1 MPYPEG
7 KKWRATKMIDG
18 RRRSKLF
25 ATKAEAKRW
34 EVEQNDAAWRES
46 SNQTPTA
53 LSWATAYLD
62 DAKARFSRKTYQEK
76 HLAFRNLLAFV
87 DPATPVTDI
96 TPADILAALRHRATG
111 SGNAANKDR
120 KNLVAAW
127 AWGVQFL
134 GLDERNPFKAVKR
147 FAHDERPRHVPT
159 EDEFWRACAAA
170 SCEED
175 RVFLLACLHTA
186 ARRGELFRLR
196 WPDVDFSAGTIRLG
210 TRKTADGGMQ
220 YALVPMTSRLRDAL
234 AGLRKRSMF
243 VFCQED
249 GEPFTARVHL
259 MKNICRRA
267 GVRYFGFHAIQHLS
281 ASILARE
288 GVDLPTVQAILRHQS
303 ATTTARYLRKLVGI
317 GNVIEDVF
325 CGKKEAPEV
334 AAPEAS
340 DR

>member
-18 RRRSKLF
+18 KRRSRLF

-34 EVEQNDAAWRES
+34 EIEQSADVWRES
-46 SNQTPTA
+46 SNQIPTA

-62 DAKARFSRKTYQEK
+62 DAKSRFSLKTYQEK
-76 HLAFRNLLAFV
+76 HIAFRNLFAFV
-87 DPATPVTDI
+87 DPATPVTCI
-96 TPADILAALRHRATG
+96 PPAGILAALRHRAQG

-127 AWGVQFL
+127 AWGVRFL
-134 GLDERNPFKAVKR
+134 ALDERNPFKAVKR
-147 FAHDERPRHVPT
+147 FAHDERPRHMPT
-159 EDEFWRACAAA
+159 EEEFWRAVEAAT
-170 SCEED
+170 CPDD
-175 RVFLLACLHTA
+175 RAFLVAALHTA

-196 WPDVDFSAGTIRLG
+196 WQDVDLVAGTIRLG
-210 TRKTADGGMQ
+210 TRKTAEGGMQ
-220 YALVPMTSRLRDAL
+220 YAVIPMTSRLRDTL
-234 AGLRKRSMF
+234 TGIKKRSMH
-243 VFCQED
+243 VFCRED
-249 GEPFTARVHL
+249 GSPFSSRQHL

-267 GVRYFGFHAIQHLS
+267 GVRYFGFHAIRHLS

-288 GVDLPTVQAILRHQS
+288 GVDLPTIQAILRHQS

-317 GNVIEDVF
+317 GNVVENVF

-334 AAPEAS
+334 TPSEAS
-340 DR
+340 KR